1 MLVMAPELVMVYCG
15 VDSSGARTERMRIIL
30 YTGKGGVG
38 KTSVAAATALR
49 AAQQG
54 QRTLVM
60 STDAAHSLGDS
71 FDVPLSGEPRL
82 LAPNLWAQELDVLR
96 EVDVHWATLK
106 EWMTTL
112 LGWGGNV
119 NGVLAEEMAILPG
132 MEEMAGLL
140 YLLEYYNNDAYDLVV
155 VDCAPTGETLR
166 LLSFPEVMR
175 WWMDRLFPMQ
185 RQAMKVLRPFARTML
200 NMPAP
205 DDRVFAA
212 VEDIFARLDRMK
224 SILGNP
230 DVTSMRM
237 VVNLEK
243 MVIKEA
249 QRLYTY
255 LNLYGF
261 ATDMIVVNRVIPA
274 EVTDPFFV
282 AWRESQAKWEG
293 LVQEAFSPLAIRHA
307 PLMDHEVVGMEML
320 SRVADHLFGE
330 DDPARVYYRGAPQEL
345 TKEDGVYVLRLQ
357 LPFVEKR
364 DVQLSQAG
372 NELNV
377 AVGNHKRNIV
387 LPTALA
393 GHTAAGAKLE
403 QDYLNIRFE
412 KVQATA
418 P

>member
-1 MLVMAPELVMVYCG
+1 
-15 VDSSGARTERMRIIL
+15 MRIIL

-49 AAQQG
+49 AAQRG

-71 FDVPLSGEPRL
+71 FDVSLSGEAL
-82 LAPNLWAQELDVLR
+82 QLAPNLWAQELDVLR
-96 EVDVHWATLK
+96 EVDVHWTTLK

-140 YLLEYYNNDAYDLVV
+140 YLLEYYNRDAYDTVI

-175 WWMDRLFPMQ
+175 WWMDRLFPVQ
-185 RQAMKVLRPFARTML
+185 RQAMKVLRPVARTVL
-200 NMPAP
+200 NIPTP

-212 VEDIFARLDRMK
+212 VEDIFGRLDRMK
-224 SILGNP
+224 AILGNP
-230 DVTSMRM
+230 DITSMRM

-261 ATDMIVVNRVIPA
+261 ATDMVVVNRVIPA
-274 EVTDPFFV
+274 EVNDPFFA

-293 LVQEAFSPLAIRHA
+293 LVQEAFAPLAIRHA
-307 PLMDHEVVGMEML
+307 PLMDREVVGMEML
-320 SRVADHLFGE
+320 GRVADHLFGE
-330 DDPARVYYRGAPQEL
+330 DDPSRVYYRGTPQEL
-345 TKEDGVYVLRLQ
+345 TKEDGLYVLRLQ

-364 DVQLSQAG
+364 DVHLSQAG

-393 GHTAAGAKLE
+393 GHRAAGAKLE
-403 QDYLNIRFE
+403 HDHLDVRFE
-412 KVQATA
+412 RA
-418 P
+418 